1 MALLFIGEIK
11 MKKNIKNS
19 IVVIVITAILLLG
32 TLMSLGAAKTPSAIQ
47 VNGVSATQLQQN
59 DSMAIPKP
67 QTDLNEYENAVAALI
82 NNYRADNGINPVAFD
97 GTLTYV
103 AKLRSQDLMDRNYF
117 SHYTPEGSTVFNLLR
132 ANSVSFSRGGENL
145 AQAKPANIG
154 TPDAFLNAWANSP
167 THKSNMLN
175 SSYNYIGVGMV
186 SNGDRIVVTTVF
198 TN

>member
-1 MALLFIGEIK
+1 

-19 IVVIVITAILLLG
+19 IVATIVTAILLLG
-32 TLMSLGAAKTPSAIQ
+32 TFMSLGAAKTPSAIQ
-47 VNGVSATQLQQN
+47 VNGVSATQLQQR
-59 DSMAIPKP
+59 DSVATLKP

-82 NNYRADNGINPVAFD
+82 NKYRADNGVNPIAFD

-117 SHYTPEGSTVFNLLR
+117 SHYTPEGSTVFSLLK
-132 ANSVSFSRGGENL
+132 ANGVSFSQGGENL
-145 AQAKPANIG
+145 AQARPANIG
-154 TPDAFLNAWANSP
+154 TPEAFLNAWANSP
-167 THKSNMLN
+167 THKSNMLR

-186 SNGDRIVVTTVF
+186 SNGARIVVTTVF